1 MPFSTDSQS
10 LSTVGPRPYVKRRA
24 QSSSA
29 SSAYHSSCVRKATDM
44 RLVIDYKKCLKSGQC
59 SYLHSELITAGADGT
74 PRVIIEQ
81 IEEHLRDAPP
91 HP

>member
-1 MPFSTDSQS
+1 
-10 LSTVGPRPYVKRRA
+10 
-24 QSSSA
+24 
-29 SSAYHSSCVRKATDM
+29 M

-81 IEEHLRDAPP
+81 IEEHLRDA
-91 HP
+91 HPIPKNSSLAPYYCFDERNYLNWRTNNLT

>member
-1 MPFSTDSQS
+1 
-10 LSTVGPRPYVKRRA
+10 
-24 QSSSA
+24 
-29 SSAYHSSCVRKATDM
+29 M

-81 IEEHLRDAPP
+81 IEEHLRDAAEDAVDLCPSGAIALREDLEK
-91 HP
+91 